1 MAFLTLF
8 EMSLIEQPCVAF
20 SRSIGQTQT
29 AGVEEACCV
38 SGADEAAVDGMAC
51 SGPAGFILHSVNKF
65 NTRG

>member
-1 MAFLTLF
+1 MAFLTRS
-8 EMSLIEQPCVAF
+8 EMSLIEQPF

-51 SGPAGFILHSVNKF
+51 SGPAGLILHSVNKF